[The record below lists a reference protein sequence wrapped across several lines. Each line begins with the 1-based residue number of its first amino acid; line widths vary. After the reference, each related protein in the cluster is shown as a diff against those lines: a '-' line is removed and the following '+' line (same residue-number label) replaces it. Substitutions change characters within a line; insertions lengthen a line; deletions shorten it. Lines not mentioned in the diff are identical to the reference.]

1 MCIVRGME
9 DNDVLI
15 AMQEEEEEKGEE
27 GGRGD
32 GFKSVLARAEY
43 GMGGL
48 DVGVEEAGIGVGGR
62 GASSVVAE
70 ENLAS
75 SITRQKVAAV
85 KQIIENHYKSHM
97 KSLQERKER

>member
-1 MCIVRGME
+1 VCIGRGME

-15 AMQEEEEEKGEE
+15 AMQEEEGQEE